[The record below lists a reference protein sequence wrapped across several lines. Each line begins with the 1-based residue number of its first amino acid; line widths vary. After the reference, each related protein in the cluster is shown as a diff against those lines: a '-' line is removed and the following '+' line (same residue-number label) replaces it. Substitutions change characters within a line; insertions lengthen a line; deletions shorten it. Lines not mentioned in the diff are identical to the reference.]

1 MKSRILIVLSI
12 VILGIMGTSCS
23 KDEDNEVHFE
33 ETLLHG
39 KWVSGTVFQKFNAD
53 LTGSTWDT
61 KDDITE
67 EEAQKF
73 TWTLT
78 KDQLEQIHLIQT
90 GANVPKVYTVTE
102 LTASTLKYKDDQGEK
117 QTFNKVKAE

>member
-12 VILGIMGTSCS
+12 AILGIMGTSCS
-23 KDEDNEVHFE
+23 KDEDEEIHFE

-39 KWVSGTVFQKFNAD
+39 KWVSGTEFQKFNAD

-61 KDDITE
+61 KDDTKE

-78 KDQLEQIHLIQT
+78 KDQLEQIHLIQ
-90 GANVPKVYTVTE
+90 GGGVVPKVYTVTVLNATNLNYQDE
-102 LTASTLKYKDDQGEK
+102 LGKKH
-117 QTFNKVKAE
+117 TFTKVIQE